1 MRPLTVL
8 FGILLGTS
16 VSITFSLSVVTLIS
30 ALLAGS
36 HPELAGEIPQL
47 LSTLSAFAVLT
58 AVSAGSFLGQLRDR
72 RWRRWAHLATVV
84 VLTGLA
90 TWFLR
95 SGR

>member
-8 FGILLGTS
+8 FGILLGSS

-30 ALLAGS
+30 VMLAGS
-36 HPELAGEIPQL
+36 HPELAGEVPRL
-47 LSTLSAFAVLT
+47 LSTLAAFIVLT
-58 AVSAGSFLGQLRDR
+58 AAGAGSFLGQLRSR
-72 RWRRWAHLATVV
+72 PWRLWAHLATAL
-84 VLTGLA
+84 VLAGLV